1 MYQKLM
7 HNKSLRLIGGLLGG
21 LLLSVA
27 INVFIVPQGLYG
39 GGAYGL
45 CQVIRTLLQRELSL
59 SLPFD
64 LAGVLY
70 FFVNIPLFLLA
81 YKALGREFFWK
92 AAICTVCNSVFLAVI
107 PSPSTPVIPDLLTSC
122 MVGGIL
128 AGFASGLVLTCG
140 CSTGGLDILGL
151 YLSKKGSRFTVGRFS
166 ISFNALLYTLCFFLF
181 DAATAIYSAIYNV
194 LSSLFLD
201 RIHRQNVTVQL
212 LIFTKKNDPQ
222 LPRYIM
228 EQLDRGVT
236 SWTGRGGW
244 TGDEVQ
250 VLLGVLEGGGDL
262 DGRPAFIPQ
271 VCGHTHQQTLA
282 EADIGAVHEEDVVH
296 VGQVCGQLRTL
307 IGAGQLM
314 GQEDAQHLVPGSG
327 GVLIEPL
334 EQLRAGLAGG
344 GQLVTLL

>member
-140 CSTGGLDILGL
+140 CSTGGLDILGKVLNKYLHVELGKSIAFIGAITVALSLFVYDTKTLVVGFLGTYFNGIVLDEFISGFSKRKRVCILSEQHEKLADYIMHDISRGVTL
-151 YLSKKGSRFTVGRFS
+151 YEAKGGYDNKPKVEIVT
-166 ISFNALLYTLCFFLF
+166 ILAKNEYALLMEYF
-181 DAATAIYSAIYNV
+181 
-194 LSSLFLD
+194 
-201 RIHRQNVTVQL
+201 R
-212 LIFTKKNDPQ
+212 KNDPKAF
-222 LPRYIM
+222 
-228 EQLDRGVT
+228 VT
-236 SWTGRGGW
+236 VSTVS
-244 TGDEVQ
+244 EV
-250 VLLGVLEGGGDL
+250 
-262 DGRPAFIPQ
+262 
-271 VCGHTHQQTLA
+271 
-282 EADIGAVHEEDVVH
+282 
-296 VGQVCGQLRTL
+296 VGYWNVNKLRF
-307 IGAGQLM
+307 
-314 GQEDAQHLVPGSG
+314 
-327 GVLIEPL
+327 
-334 EQLRAGLAGG
+334 
-344 GQLVTLL
+344 

>member
-1 MYQKLM
+1 
-7 HNKSLRLIGGLLGG
+7 
-21 LLLSVA
+21 
-27 INVFIVPQGLYG
+27 
-39 GGAYGL
+39 
-45 CQVIRTLLQRELSL
+45 
-59 SLPFD
+59 
-64 LAGVLY
+64 
-70 FFVNIPLFLLA
+70 
-81 YKALGREFFWK
+81 
-92 AAICTVCNSVFLAVI
+92 
-107 PSPSTPVIPDLLTSC
+107 

-181 DAATAIYSAIYNV
+181 DATTAIYSAIYNV

-250 VLLGVLEGGGDL
+250 VLCVCLSKYEIDTLQDVLHQVDPEAFYIVQEGV
-262 DGRPAFIPQ
+262 
-271 VCGHTHQQTLA
+271 H
-282 EADIGAVHEEDVVH
+282 
-296 VGQVCGQLRTL
+296 
-307 IGAGQLM
+307 
-314 GQEDAQHLVPGSG
+314 
-327 GVLIEPL
+327 
-334 EQLRAGLAGG
+334 AGG
-344 GQLVTLL
+344 NFERHLG

>member
-1 MYQKLM
+1 M
-7 HNKSLRLIGGLLGG
+7 
-21 LLLSVA
+21 
-27 INVFIVPQGLYG
+27 FIVPQGLYG

-107 PSPSTPVIPDLLTSC
+107 PSPSTPVIPDILTSC

-181 DAATAIYSAIYNV
+181 DATTAIYSAIYNV

-250 VLLGVLEGGGDL
+250 VLCVCLSKYEIDTLQDVLRRVDPDAFYIVQEGV
-262 DGRPAFIPQ
+262 
-271 VCGHTHQQTLA
+271 H
-282 EADIGAVHEEDVVH
+282 
-296 VGQVCGQLRTL
+296 
-307 IGAGQLM
+307 
-314 GQEDAQHLVPGSG
+314 
-327 GVLIEPL
+327 
-334 EQLRAGLAGG
+334 AGG
-344 GQLVTLL
+344 NFERHLE

>member
-107 PSPSTPVIPDLLTSC
+107 PSPSTPVIPDILTGC
-122 MVGGIL
+122 MVGGIPAAWPSRGCISARRAAASPW
-128 AGFASGLVLTCG
+128 AGSPFSSTRCCTPCASS
-140 CSTGGLDILGL
+140 CST
-151 YLSKKGSRFTVGRFS
+151 
-166 ISFNALLYTLCFFLF
+166 
-181 DAATAIYSAIYNV
+181 
-194 LSSLFLD
+194 
-201 RIHRQNVTVQL
+201 
-212 LIFTKKNDPQ
+212 PP
-222 LPRYIM
+222 PRSTPLYIM
-228 EQLDRGVT
+228 
-236 SWTGRGGW
+236 
-244 TGDEVQ
+244 
-250 VLLGVLEGGGDL
+250 
-262 DGRPAFIPQ
+262 
-271 VCGHTHQQTLA
+271 C
-282 EADIGAVHEEDVVH
+282 
-296 VGQVCGQLRTL
+296 
-307 IGAGQLM
+307 
-314 GQEDAQHLVPGSG
+314 
-327 GVLIEPL
+327 
-334 EQLRAGLAGG
+334 
-344 GQLVTLL
+344 

>member
-1 MYQKLM
+1 MLQRVQQ
-7 HNKSLRLIGGLLGG
+7 NKWLRLGMGVLGG
-21 LLLSVA
+21 ILLAVS
-27 INVFIVPQGLYG
+27 INLFVVPQGMYSG
-39 GGAYGL
+39 GLYGL
-45 CQVIRTLLQRELSL
+45 CQVIRTLVVDRLGVKTSV
-59 SLPFD
+59 D

-70 FFVNIPLFLLA
+70 LLVNLPLIALA
-81 YKALGREFFWK
+81 WRTLGRGFV
-92 AAICTVCNSVFLAVI
+92 IRMTVVTVVNSIALAVI
-107 PSPSTPVIPDLLTSC
+107 PSPAAPIIADKLTSC
-122 MVGGIL
+122 LVAGIL
-128 AGFASGLVLTCG
+128 SGFACGLVLTCG

-181 DAATAIYSAIYNV
+181 DATTAIYSAIYNV

-250 VLLGVLEGGGDL
+250 VLCVCLSKYEIDTLRDVLRRVDPDAFYIVQEGV
-262 DGRPAFIPQ
+262 
-271 VCGHTHQQTLA
+271 H
-282 EADIGAVHEEDVVH
+282 
-296 VGQVCGQLRTL
+296 
-307 IGAGQLM
+307 
-314 GQEDAQHLVPGSG
+314 
-327 GVLIEPL
+327 
-334 EQLRAGLAGG
+334 AGG
-344 GQLVTLL
+344 NFERHLG

>member
-1 MYQKLM
+1 M
-7 HNKSLRLIGGLLGG
+7 
-21 LLLSVA
+21 
-27 INVFIVPQGLYG
+27 
-39 GGAYGL
+39 
-45 CQVIRTLLQRELSL
+45 IRTLLQQKLSL
-59 SLPFD
+59 DLPFD

-92 AAICTVCNSVFLAVI
+92 AAICTVANSVFLAVI
-107 PSPSTPVIPDLLTSC
+107 PSPAEPIIPDLLTSC

-128 AGFASGLVLTCG
+128 GGFSCGLVLTCG

-181 DAATAIYSAIYNV
+181 DATTAIYSAIYNV
-194 LSSLFLD
+194 LSNVFLD
-201 RIHRQNVTVQL
+201 RLHRQNVTVQI

-250 VLLGVLEGGGDL
+250 VLCVCLSKYEIDTLRQVLQQVDPEAFYIVQEGV
-262 DGRPAFIPQ
+262 Q
-271 VCGHTHQQTLA
+271 
-282 EADIGAVHEEDVVH
+282 
-296 VGQVCGQLRTL
+296 
-307 IGAGQLM
+307 
-314 GQEDAQHLVPGSG
+314 
-327 GVLIEPL
+327 
-334 EQLRAGLAGG
+334 AGG
-344 GQLVTLL
+344 NFKRHLG